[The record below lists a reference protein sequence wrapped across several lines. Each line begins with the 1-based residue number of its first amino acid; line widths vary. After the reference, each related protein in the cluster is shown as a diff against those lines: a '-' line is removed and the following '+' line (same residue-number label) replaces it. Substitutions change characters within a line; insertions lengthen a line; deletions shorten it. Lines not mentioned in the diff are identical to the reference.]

1 MQFDNGRAV
10 RYLLFLLI
18 LAGSIYFLYLL
29 REVLV
34 VFGLGALLAY
44 LLFRPVSFIEKKG
57 LRRVWAIL
65 ILYLLVLVIIAVLV
79 LLLLPGMI
87 KELSELARLLPAYT
101 REFEQMAE
109 RLDHM
114 KLPPELKAGL
124 SDNISQGR
132 ASIYNALNN
141 FIGGFYDFLGK
152 MLAVVFSPI
161 LAFYIMNDWE
171 KIKESF
177 LNLLSPRARR
187 QCSSL
192 AEQIDSVLIEFLKG
206 HLMVAGFVGTM
217 VGIAAVLL
225 GVRFPLLLGLV
236 AGVAD
241 LIPYFGAFLGA
252 VPAVLVALGSSLQLA
267 LYMALAVFLIQQ
279 VESNVITPRIMSSK
293 LGIHPLLLVFALLSG
308 GKLLGIWGMLFA
320 VPILAT
326 LKVIVKWAYL
336 KLVSIKQ

>member
-1 MQFDNGRAV
+1 MQFDTGRAT
-10 RYLLFLLI
+10 RYLLFLAL
-18 LAGSIYFLYLL
+18 LAGIIYFLYLL
-29 REVLV
+29 REVLL

-44 LLFRPVSFIEKKG
+44 LLFRPVSYIAQKG
-57 LRRVWAIL
+57 IKRVWAIL
-65 ILYLLVLVIIAVLV
+65 ILYLLVLVAIALLL

-87 KELSELARLLPAYT
+87 KELSELARLLPDYVQK
-101 REFEQMAE
+101 FEQLAS

-114 KLPPELKAGL
+114 QMPAELKTGL
-124 SDNISQGR
+124 NDSINQGR
-132 ASIYNALNN
+132 TSIYNTLNN
-141 FIGGFYDFLGK
+141 FIGGFYNFLGK
-152 MLAVVFSPI
+152 LMALIFSPI

-187 QCSSL
+187 QCSTL

-206 HLMVAGFVGTM
+206 HLMVAGFVGSM

-236 AGVAD
+236 AGIAD

-252 VPAVLVALGSSLQLA
+252 VPAILVALGSSLQLA
-267 LYMALAVFLIQQ
+267 MYMAVAVLLIQQ
-279 VESNVITPRIMSSK
+279 VESNIITPRIMSSK

-326 LKVIVKWAYL
+326 LKVIVRWAYL
-336 KLVSIKQ
+336 KLVSVKQ